1 MRQICFELIFH
12 HSWTT
17 DFAMLIKKCSVT
29 LEKITVTLASVII
42 WVYFKLQGNIRS
54 TVFLVLSK
62 RYGSTINVS
71 FLDLRFW
78 QEELW
83 LHPRLSVSLCA
94 CLQLLPETAHYIF
107 LIFCMIPGG
116 NNRRKVTEL
125 NFFLENSNLAIY
137 EQEGPKIV
145 QRGGYFIF

>member
-12 HSWTT
+12 HSRTT

-29 LEKITVTLASVII
+29 LEKITVTLASVTI

-78 QEELW
+78 
-83 LHPRLSVSLCA
+83 
-94 CLQLLPETAHYIF
+94 
-107 LIFCMIPGG
+107 
-116 NNRRKVTEL
+116 
-125 NFFLENSNLAIY
+125 
-137 EQEGPKIV
+137 
-145 QRGGYFIF
+145 